1 MRVALIQMMVTA
13 DKVGNINTACEK
25 LREAAVNGADIAVL
39 PEMFCCPYQNDC
51 FCSYGEAENGPAQA
65 ALSALAADQH
75 RQARRLSAAYFLLS
89 GLRYWPTESLPAPM
103 IPSFWGA
110 LRQRHQAEQQS
121 ELSYRL
127 AADDTDDSTLL
138 ELYDQLA
145 EGCRNHCRQLR
156 NLLEQNCL

>member
-1 MRVALIQMMVTA
+1 MKRTKVQSFLRRLEALALAAGTLWAVTVTA
-13 DKVGNINTACEK
+13 GSDTA
-25 LREAAVNGADIAVL
+25 
-39 PEMFCCPYQNDC
+39 
-51 FCSYGEAENGPAQA
+51 SA

-138 ELYDQLA
+138 ELYDQLM